1 MINDVAADDE
11 SGNGKNETE
20 ATVSKNVTM
29 DVDDDVRKSGDG
41 TSEEESADE
50 GTAVGNVKGD
60 DPSESILLSE
70 SDEELFEPAAKRP
83 KIEELKK
90 RISPRLNPD
99 QSNAVDK
106 NETDNEVMVRIK

>member
-50 GTAVGNVKGD
+50 GTAVGKGD
-60 DPSESILLSE
+60 DPSETILLSE